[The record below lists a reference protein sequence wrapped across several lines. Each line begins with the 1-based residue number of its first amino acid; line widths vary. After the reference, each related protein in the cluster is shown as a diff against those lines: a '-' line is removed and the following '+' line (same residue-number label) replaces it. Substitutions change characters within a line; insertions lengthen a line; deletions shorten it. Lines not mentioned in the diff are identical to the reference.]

1 MISLSI
7 VIVNYKSWLPLTE
20 CLDSLL
26 NQNNINPKI
35 IVVDNDSQ
43 DNDELNKFESKYNSI
58 VWKKMKIILDFQKL
72 VILVQN

>member
-43 DNDELNKFESKYNSI
+43 DNDELNKFNCFVCESP
-58 VWKKMKIILDFQKL
+58 
-72 VILVQN
+72 